1 VQNGLVI
8 VRTKR
13 FTPIAALI
21 VAVLLWLAAPAAIG
35 RALKPWEAVVS
46 AAVVLALLEWLRV
59 RRLRREREQTESMRD
74 SALW

>member
-1 VQNGLVI
+1 MI
-8 VRTKR
+8 FRTMR
-13 FTPIAALI
+13 FTPIAALV

-59 RRLRREREQTESMRD
+59 RRLRREREQTESLRD